1 MTIFPRDALFMA
13 PMVDLSHV
21 AYRQLIRSFGGCD
34 LFYSE
39 MLNSR
44 IVPGEKPGTSIYL
57 RWARTDDLIFQI
69 LGSDP
74 EKMAQ
79 AASKLGGYRPRG
91 IDVNMGCWL
100 HKVMEHGWG
109 AALMKDMNRSREV
122 LSAVRRAV
130 PDRPVS
136 VKIRIGRGPDMQY
149 LLDFASMIEE
159 CGADF
164 LVLHARTVSDGM
176 SRKAKWEYI
185 ASVKD
190 HVSIPVVGNGD
201 VVRAEDALSMMRR
214 TGCDG
219 VMIGRQ
225 AVIEPWIF
233 RDIKSLASG
242 AGRLE
247 RPDLRQVILDL
258 LDLLILHFPP
268 DVSLKRFK
276 TAVTWLGRNL
286 TFGHHLA
293 KETGRAK
300 DLPQA
305 RKIITENFEKGIS

>member
-1 MTIFPRDALFMA
+1 MTIFPRGALFMA

-136 VKIRIGRGPDMQY
+136 VKIRIGHGLDRQY
-149 LLDFASMIEE
+149 LLDFASMIQE

-176 SRKAKWEYI
+176 SRKARWEYI

-201 VVRAEDALSMMRR
+201 VVRAEDAFSMMRQ

-242 AGRLE
+242 SGRPE
-247 RPDLRQVILDL
+247 RPDLRAVILDL
-258 LDLLILHFPP
+258 LDLLGLHFPP
-268 DVSLKRFK
+268 DVALKRFK

-286 TFGHHLA
+286 AFGHHLA
-293 KETGRAK
+293 KEAGRTK
-300 DLPQA
+300 DLSQA
-305 RKIITENFEKGIS
+305 RQVITENFEKGIS

>member
-1 MTIFPRDALFMA
+1 MTTFPRGALLMA

-109 AALMKDMNRSREV
+109 AALMKDIDRSREV

-136 VKIRIGRGPDMQY
+136 VKIRIGHGPDMQY

-185 ASVKD
+185 AGVKD
-190 HVSIPVVGNGD
+190 RVSIPVVGNGD
-201 VVRAEDALSMMRR
+201 VVCADDALSMVRQ

-233 RDIKSLASG
+233 RDIKALASG
-242 AGRLE
+242 AGLPE
-247 RPDLRQVILDL
+247 RPDLEAVIMSL
-258 LDLLILHFPP
+258 LELLRLHFPA
-268 DVSLKRFK
+268 DVALKRFK
-276 TAVTWLGRNL
+276 TAVAWLGRNL

-293 KETGRAK
+293 KEAGRAQ
-300 DLPQA
+300 DLSQA
-305 RKIITENFEKGIS
+305 AEVISGNFEKGIY

>member
-1 MTIFPRDALFMA
+1 MTIFPRGALFMA

-79 AASKLGGYRPRG
+79 AASKLGGYQPRG
-91 IDVNMGCWL
+91 IDLNMGCWL

-130 PDRPVS
+130 PDRLVS
-136 VKIRIGRGPDMQY
+136 VKIRIGHGPDMQY
-149 LLDFASMIEE
+149 LLDFASMIQES
-159 CGADF
+159 GADC

-185 ASVKD
+185 AAVKD
-190 HVSIPVVGNGD
+190 RVSIPVVGNGD
-201 VVRAEDALSMMRR
+201 VVRADDALSMVRQ

-242 AGRLE
+242 AGLPE
-247 RPDLRQVILDL
+247 RPDLEAVIMSL
-258 LDLLILHFPP
+258 LDLLRLHFPP
-268 DVSLKRFK
+268 DVALKRFK
-276 TAVTWLGRNL
+276 TAVAWLGRNL

-293 KETGRAK
+293 KEAGRAQ
-300 DLPQA
+300 DLSQA
-305 RKIITENFEKGIS
+305 AQVISGNFEKGIY